1 VTPQQ
6 ERATIGTA
14 GPVGGGRGPERGP
27 LARVLVPA
35 LTERLAY
42 KAAALFFA
50 VALWLVVAS
59 AETAE
64 RLVPVLIAPH
74 LDSGVALIGPTPT
87 VRALVVGRARDL
99 LKLGDA
105 PLVVRRV
112 VRAEPRAPD
121 TVTIEL
127 RPGDVDLPARTSA
140 VVRDVQP
147 HSVTLHLAP
156 AAAAARRP
164 AE

>member
-6 ERATIGTA
+6 ERATIG
-14 GPVGGGRGPERGP
+14 GPGGGRGPERGP
-27 LARVLVPA
+27 LAHVLVPA
-35 LTERLAY
+35 LTERLPY

-156 AAAAARRP
+156 AAAVARRP